1 MDGQTPNDGH
11 TPAQPAAADQSPQL
25 PAVTTASPTESAP
38 AAAAPPREAPVAPPP
53 TVTPQAS
60 QTTPTDQ
67 ATEVLNQTDPVFDPN
82 DVVSWT
88 ASEFIEHHKNAGWYL
103 VLLLVTIAISVGAWF
118 LTHDY
123 IATGVVILAGIFF
136 AIYASRKPRQLTYQL
151 DPSGLTIDRRHYSYN
166 EFKSFSVVP
175 EGAFNSVVF
184 TPLKR
189 FGTFTTI
196 YYAPPDE
203 ASILDLLSQRL
214 PHEQRQ
220 PDMIEG
226 LMRRIR
232 F

>member
-1 MDGQTPNDGH
+1 MDGQTPNDG
-11 TPAQPAAADQSPQL
+11 TPPAQSTAADQSPQL
-25 PAVTTASPTESAP
+25 PVVAAPSPTKSAP
-38 AAAAPPREAPVAPPP
+38 AAAAPPQPAPVAPNP
-53 TVTPQAS
+53 TVIPQAS
-60 QTTPTDQ
+60 PTTSADQTVDEVDQ
-67 ATEVLNQTDPVFDPN
+67 ADPVFDPN

-103 VLLLVTIAISVGAWF
+103 ALLLVTLAVSVGAWL

-123 IATGVVILAGIFF
+123 IATGVVVLAGMFF
-136 AIYASRKPRQLTYQL
+136 AVYASRKPRQLTYQL

-184 TPLKR
+184 APLKR

-203 ASILDLLSQRL
+203 ASILGLLSQRL